1 MSPADTRAAT
11 SRSWGARA
19 RAALD
24 ALEHLISGLGT
35 SVLAIV
41 ALVVLLIVAALSLI
55 GVGLPLA
62 PLALRMVHAVAD
74 RERARLT
81 RWGPDVISPGPPPAR
96 LSDALRHRETQRE
109 IAWLALHAITGFVL
123 GLVALMIAL
132 SIVRDGLFP
141 LYWYLLPPG
150 GATPSLGLW
159 EVHDLPGAFTVSL
172 LGVGWAFL
180 AVAALPWLSRLQAL
194 PGRRLLRPGPDTDLA
209 LRIAHLTATRAAAL
223 DAHTTELRRIERSLH
238 DGTQNRL
245 VAVNVLLGAAR
256 RALTRDAAETD
267 QILGRAQDAAEQALA
282 DLRAVVRSILP
293 PVLAE
298 GSLVGALTTLAAN
311 SPVDVRIDADLPGR
325 YASSVEASVYFIV
338 AEALTNIAKHS
349 GARHAVVTL
358 SRRDDLIHV
367 EVVDDGRGGASES
380 DGSGLSGIRR
390 RVEAQDG
397 TFTLASPAGGPT
409 TVTVDLPCGL

>member
-1 MSPADTRAAT
+1 MPSADAQARP
-11 SRSWGARA
+11 WVARA

-24 ALEHLISGLGT
+24 ALEHIVNGLGT
-35 SVLAIV
+35 SVLA
-41 ALVVLLIVAALSLI
+41 LVTLVLLIPVTALCLI

-62 PLALRMVHAVAD
+62 PLLVRMVHTVAD

-96 LSDALRHRETQRE
+96 LADALRHRGTQRE
-109 IAWLALHAITGFVL
+109 IAWVALHAIAGFALGAL
-123 GLVALMIAL
+123 GLTIAL
-132 SIVRDGLFP
+132 DTVRDGLFP
-141 LYWYLLPPG
+141 LYWYLLPDG
-150 GATPSLGLW
+150 EAVPSLGLW
-159 EVHDLPGAFTVSL
+159 VVHDVPGAFAVAL
-172 LGVGWAFL
+172 LGVGWVFVS
-180 AVAALPWLSRLQAL
+180 VALLPGMARLQAL
-194 PGRRLLRPGPDTDLA
+194 PGRRLLQPGPDTDLA

-245 VAVNVLLGAAR
+245 VGVNVLLGAAR
-256 RALTRDAAETD
+256 RALTRDVAEAD
-267 QILGRAQDAAEQALA
+267 AILGRAQDAAESALA

-311 SPVDVRIDADLPGR
+311 CPVETRIDADLPGR

-338 AEALTNIAKHS
+338 AEGLTNIAKHS
-349 GARHAVVTL
+349 GAEHALVTL
-358 SRRDDLIHV
+358 ARREDLLRV
-367 EVVDDGRGGASES
+367 EIADDGRGGAAEH
-380 DGSGLSGIRR
+380 GGTGLGGIRR
-390 RVEAQDG
+390 RVEAHDG

-409 TVTVDLPCGL
+409 TLMVSLPCGL